1 MTNPKLRKTLVT
13 LHLLFAG
20 FLTPAFLMLAITG
33 GNYLLGNKGSI
44 ETQSL
49 TLVEGASLDFQ
60 SASLHADVEK
70 LLADSGIDH
79 KFEYV
84 KSRGATKIHLR
95 PTSRP
100 YIEIEQ
106 TAVGLQASLNTPSLQ
121 AGFMELHKGHGP
133 KIFKTYQKLVA
144 LGLIGVVLGG
154 FLVGIL
160 APAYRRRTLAATG
173 LGTLIFFAL
182 TFLG

>member
-20 FLTPAFLMLAITG
+20 FMIPAFLMLAITG
-33 GNYLLGNKGSI
+33 GNYLLGNKGST
-44 ETQSL
+44 ETKPLSL
-49 TLVEGASLDFQ
+49 VDGASLDFE
-60 SASLHADVEK
+60 SATLHADVEK

-106 TAVGLQASLNTPSLQ
+106 TDTGLQASLNTPSLQ

-133 KIFKTYQKLVA
+133 KLFKTYQKLVA
-144 LGLIGVVLGG
+144 LGLIGVVFGG

-160 APAYRRRTLAATG
+160 SPAYRRRTWVATG
-173 LGTLIFFAL
+173 LGTLVFCVLA
-182 TFLG
+182 FLA